1 MVFISL
7 VFPEPETALGILSG
21 GSIFVE
27 WMGGL
32 GTRGGKRVGI
42 SWYPLQHPHPLLC
55 HLLPLLVAGTR
66 WCFSSVCRLL
76 LHRVCSLKSTSPFNH
91 WLRSYLVPHH
101 HLQSFALS
109 QVPVCFLCSPT
120 ASPASVPPSF
130 SSTLNINKDSFSHI
144 TLFEAFSTS
153 VKKAF
158 VISFCR
164 SQKLGDLVS
173 LS

>member
-1 MVFISL
+1 MDGWIGDTAGKEGGDKL
-7 VFPEPETALGILSG
+7 VPVTAPPS
-21 GSIFVE
+21 S
-27 WMGGL
+27 
-32 GTRGGKRVGI
+32 
-42 SWYPLQHPHPLLC
+42 PLPPSS
-55 HLLPLLVAGTR
+55 VAGCRHTVVLQLR
-66 WCFSSVCRLL
+66 LRLL
-76 LHRVCSLKSTSPFNH
+76 LHCVCSLKSTSPFNH

-120 ASPASVPPSF
+120 ASLPPASVPPSF